1 MKTAPVQ
8 RKDPL
13 REKIC
18 YYMDD
23 ENLPQ
28 EIHERMAYLGTS
40 RNYLGRVIVR
50 GMRFLQEK
58 HLIEDF
64 RIWNQK
70 QGPC

>member
-8 RKDPL
+8 RKDQL

-23 ENLPQ
+23 ANMPQ

-50 GMRFLQEK
+50 GMRYLQEK
-58 HLIEDF
+58 RLIEDF

-70 QGPC
+70 QEQC